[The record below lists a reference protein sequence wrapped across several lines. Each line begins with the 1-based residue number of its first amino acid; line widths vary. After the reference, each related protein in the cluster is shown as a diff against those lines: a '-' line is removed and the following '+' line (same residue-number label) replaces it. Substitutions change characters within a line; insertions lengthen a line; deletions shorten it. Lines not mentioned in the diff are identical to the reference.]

1 MSNGVCSIALVK
13 KASRFLHSAAAL
25 ILELGMA
32 DCRTALIHAVREIS
46 LRYQQEEE
54 EIFAIL
60 LSGGVDTAALLEA
73 NHCLGLE
80 DIDAKI
86 DIKHAVTVLT
96 SDLATDRPYAAPV
109 AVRHS
114 VPHHTLDVS
123 LLQLLELL
131 PFCVKTLKTFDG
143 MTLRNSIV
151 IAMALNKAKDLGAT
165 IVLTGDGADELMGGY
180 SYTWGTTDEAAWVE
194 KRNDLAVKMN
204 FCTGAMASALGLKAV
219 ASPFL
224 VPSFI
229 EWVTTSTSRAD
240 CITEMPIELSPTT
253 ERIMHITGKVC
264 LRNAFPESPS
274 AHRRKDPIEMGSGAT
289 NLNISKGGADFFGS
303 LMLMPPTLDGQLLF
317 ETERDRISEEQG
329 VVIKDLEH
337 LFYYREFLR
346 CFPPTSENLKNAGLG
361 LDIDRFAADACIGC
375 GYQLRKPDDLFC
387 YVCGAWPARVIPQV
401 VP

>member
-1 MSNGVCSIALVK
+1 MVDC
-13 KASRFLHSAAAL
+13 RAAL
-25 ILELGMA
+25 IN
-32 DCRTALIHAVREIS
+32 AVREIS
-46 LRYQQEEE
+46 LRYEHED
-54 EIFAIL
+54 ITIL
-60 LSGGVDTAALLEA
+60 LSGGVDTAALMEA
-73 NHCLGLE
+73 NECLGRE
-80 DIDAKI
+80 DVNSKI
-86 DIKHAVTVLT
+86 DIKNAVTVLT

-109 AVRHS
+109 AIRHS
-114 VPHHTLDVS
+114 VTHHILDVS
-123 LLQLLELL
+123 LHELLELL

-165 IVLTGDGADELMGGY
+165 VVLTGDGADELMGGY
-180 SYTWGTTDEAAWVE
+180 SYTWGTTDEAVWIE

-224 VPSFI
+224 EPSFI
-229 EWVTTSTSRAD
+229 EWVTTSTTRAD
-240 CITEMPIELSPTT
+240 CITEMPIELSPTS

-274 AHRRKDPIEMGSGAT
+274 AYRRKDPIEMGSGAT
-289 NLNISKGGADFFGS
+289 NLNVSKGGAEFFGS
-303 LMLMPPTLDGQLLF
+303 LMLMPPTPEGRLLF
-317 ETERDRISEEQG
+317 EAERDMILEREG

-346 CFPPTSENLKNAGLG
+346 CFPSDSTGLKKKGLG
-361 LDIDRFAADACIGC
+361 LDIERFVADACCIGC

-387 YVCGAWPARVIPQV
+387 YVCGAWPARVIPQAA
-401 VP
+401 P

>member
-1 MSNGVCSIALVK
+1 MLDC
-13 KASRFLHSAAAL
+13 RAAL
-25 ILELGMA
+25 IN
-32 DCRTALIHAVREIS
+32 AVREIS
-46 LRYQQEEE
+46 LRYEHED
-54 EIFAIL
+54 IAIL
-60 LSGGVDTAALLEA
+60 LSGGVDTAALMEA
-73 NHCLGLE
+73 NECLGRE
-80 DIDAKI
+80 DVNSKI
-86 DIKHAVTVLT
+86 DIKNAVTVLT
-96 SDLATDRPYAAPV
+96 SDLATDRPYASPV
-109 AVRHS
+109 AIRHS
-114 VPHHTLDVS
+114 VTHHILDVS
-123 LLQLLELL
+123 LHELLELL

-165 IVLTGDGADELMGGY
+165 VVLTGDGADELMGGY
-180 SYTWGTTDEAAWVE
+180 SYTWGTTDEAVWIE
-194 KRNDLAVKMN
+194 KRNDLALKMN

-224 VPSFI
+224 EPSFI

-264 LRNAFPESPS
+264 LRNAFPDSPS

-289 NLNISKGGADFFGS
+289 NLNVSKGGAEFFGS
-303 LMLMPPTLDGQLLF
+303 LMLMPPSPEGQLLF
-317 ETERDRISEEQG
+317 EAERDMIFEREG

-346 CFPPTSENLKNAGLG
+346 CFPSDCTGLKKKGLG
-361 LDIDRFAADACIGC
+361 LDIERFVADACIGC

-387 YVCGAWPARVIPQV
+387 YVCGAWPARVIPQAV
-401 VP
+401 